1 MARLDPR
8 NRATYWW
15 DRHVP
20 GLSLL
25 DADFTDH
32 EYAPHSHEALVVAVT
47 EDGGSIIRSRGVI
60 EEARP
65 SELFVFNPA
74 EPHAGW
80 MGKSRRWR
88 YRSLY
93 LTQSAIDA
101 VTEGLGLDRMA
112 YFTRNM
118 VPDRDLIRG
127 FLRLHRA
134 LEAGR
139 DPFEE
144 RELLVGSF
152 GVLLGR
158 HGSGGARI
166 EPPPRDRA
174 RLDAVLDLIGDRF
187 ADSLRLEDLAVVAGL
202 TTFQLIGLFKRT
214 VGLTPHAWLTQVRL
228 NEASR
233 LLRRAEP
240 PAVGAAAAGSY
251 DQSALSRHFKRC
263 YGITPRQFATAAQA

>member
-1 MARLDPR
+1 M
-8 NRATYWW
+8 
-15 DRHVP
+15 P

-158 HGSGGARI
+158 HGSGGGRI

-228 NEASR
+228 NEACR
-233 LLRRAEP
+233 LLRRGVP
-240 PAVGAAAAGSY
+240 PADVAAAAGFY